1 MKTPSMNLGTSPL
14 ILRLSNAEARATN
27 REPPRGRGL
36 TLTESPTLTPY
47 KVEARGAEPSPG
59 LGGVFRD
66 PQNERRFATA
76 ALALI
81 LLSPPAL
88 AGGRAHYG
96 GTLAVTA
103 VTKSADL
110 DPLLADTPVDAAL
123 MGLTA
128 TPICRLAEFSRPTPS
143 TLRLTTAY
151 AAEITNV
158 LNRVRTD
165 ASVYRA
171 LLAPLKNITATPT
184 GLDLTLDGTNPSL
197 EKALCHPA
205 LSVPVAPYVKGL
217 ANAHHPAGRPY
228 PDSVTVQRTDARTA
242 DRLLGQRRT
251 HIVLGTSAPTDS
263 PQLFATYVVLPSGNA
278 PPALR
283 QAIEATTERAD
294 LTRFFVRSPAAPLFG
309 LLPPSLGGSTVAP
322 VRPAKPAA
330 QTAPQEVTLAFDT
343 SSDDHRAIAEKL
355 QVRLQPLGFRVS
367 FRPVSHAELRARWAS
382 GSSELMLH
390 TVLLP
395 PAPGAALAL
404 VYELARQRV
413 PASITSAPDLV
424 SQDKA
429 ARDLAFTAAPS
440 LDVIPLCVQGL
451 GVSTSND
458 VQHLTRD
465 AMGLPRLDDVFL
477 SSE

>member
-1 MKTPSMNLGTSPL
+1 MSTGPGCGTERGGRGGPKPL
-14 ILRLSNAEARATN
+14 ILRLSKDEAR
-27 REPPRGRGL
+27 
-36 TLTESPTLTPY
+36 
-47 KVEARGAEPSPG
+47 VQVQSPG
-59 LGGVFRD
+59 SDKVLRV
-66 PQNERRFATA
+66 PQDERVYPPYQ
-76 ALALI
+76 ALLAV
-81 LLSPPAL
+81 LLLVSTSAL

-96 GTLAVTA
+96 GTLTITA

-123 MGLTA
+123 LGLTA
-128 TPICRLAEFSRPTPS
+128 TPLCRLAEFSRPTPS

-151 AAEITNV
+151 PTEVIAA
-158 LNRVRTD
+158 LNRVRAD

-171 LLAPLKNITATPT
+171 LLAPLKNITATPS
-184 GLDLTLDGTNPSL
+184 GLDLTLDGPNPSL

-217 ANAHHPAGRPY
+217 ANAHHPEGRPY
-228 PDSVTVQRTDARTA
+228 PDAVTVQRTDTRTA
-242 DRLLGQRRT
+242 DRLLSQRRT
-251 HIVLGTSAPTDS
+251 HVVLGTTAGTDAA
-263 PQLFATYVVLPSGNA
+263 QLFATYVVLPGGTA
-278 PPALR
+278 PPGLR

-294 LTRFFVRSPAAPLFG
+294 LTRFFVRSPASPLFG
-309 LLPPSLGGSTVAP
+309 LLPPALGGPTVAP
-322 VRPAKPAA
+322 VRPAKPAPA
-330 QTAPQEVTLAFDT
+330 TPPQEVTLAFDT

-367 FRPVSHAELRARWAS
+367 FRPVSHAELRSRWAS

-395 PAPGAALAL
+395 PAPAAALAL
-404 VYELARQRV
+404 IYELARQRL
-413 PASITSAPDLV
+413 PTAITSATDLA

-429 ARDLAFTAAPS
+429 ARDLAASAAPS
-440 LDVIPLCVQGL
+440 LDLIPLCVQGL
-451 GVSTSND
+451 GVSTTND